1 MPALWLEKTLLFFWR
16 AWQQENTISISIL
29 FQGRP
34 LGGSPMTTAPVGGHD
49 GNAAST

>member
-1 MPALWLEKTLLFFWR
+1 MPALSPEKTLLFFWR

-29 FQGRP
+29 FEGRP
-34 LGGSPMTTAPVGGHD
+34 LDGPVKTTAPVGGHD